1 MQKKVVLYA
10 LSTCGW
16 CKRTKKLL
24 DDNGISYECHDV
36 DTLAGEERKQ
46 AMAEASRW
54 NPRSSF
60 PTMVIDD
67 GATVIV
73 GFDEARIRE
82 ALGL

>member
-24 DDNGISYECHDV
+24 DDNGIAYECHDV
-36 DTLAGEERKQ
+36 DTLKGDERKQ

-60 PTMVIDD
+60 PTVVIDD

-73 GFDEARIRE
+73 GYDEAKLRE

>member
-16 CKRTKKLL
+16 CRRTKKLL
-24 DDNGISYECHDV
+24 DDNAIVYEVHDV
-36 DTLAGEERKQ
+36 DTLVGEERRRIN
-46 AMAEASRW
+46 AEASRW
-54 NPRSSF
+54 NPRASF
-60 PTMVIDD
+60 PTIVIDD